1 MLVLGRASVLV
12 LGRVLPASVF
22 IVLGRENRDIC
33 NVKVVLSTNIV
44 ECYTTLKKN
53 ISLHCLETNAV
64 KIILKLR
71 LSFCILILKPRWDRI
86 IKQK

>member
-44 ECYTTLKKN
+44 ECYTIFKN
-53 ISLHCLETNAV
+53 NIFIALLERATTKTSSLYTIGRGCFLN
-64 KIILKLR
+64 
-71 LSFCILILKPRWDRI
+71 LSFCPENL
-86 IKQK
+86 